1 MTGLQ
6 ISISNVIGQSKIGDA
21 APPPEPNFVIAEN
34 NDQVI
39 TEGGDEIITQN

>member
-21 APPPEPNFVIAEN
+21 TPQVPNFVIAEN
-34 NDQVI
+34 DDQVI
-39 TEGGDEIITQN
+39 TEAGDEIITQN